1 MNLLPGAQ
9 LEPLTELFGFY
20 SISQNFVKG
29 YEFNDEDIG
38 RIRELHVRIINNNSS
53 NEFLFMEYLNEFNL
67 RF

>member
-9 LEPLTELFGFY
+9 LEPLTELLGFY
-20 SISQNFVKG
+20 SQN
-29 YEFNDEDIG
+29 EFNDEDIG